1 MYLFNTHFY
10 FSFQNRRQNCFQERT
25 NDYTLRVSVHTW
37 SLAFIF
43 FTDLYAVISLHTHV
57 FINSAF
63 LPFMNKLCLAN
74 FHTSLVAFSWALNQS
89 LGKFYVHSTTVYRY
103 IQKHLTSL
111 KLLKILLGGNYD
123 RCICG
128 QVTLALLGG
137 RMACQTFCP
146 LLLQSLL
153 PQCWF
158 RGFAQDRNN

>member
-1 MYLFNTHFY
+1 MAFKTGD
-10 FSFQNRRQNCFQERT
+10 RT
-25 NDYTLRVSVHTW
+25 VFKKGPSGYTLRVSVHTW

-103 IQKHLTSL
+103 IQKHLTSP
-111 KLLKILLGGNYD
+111 KLLKMLLGGNYD
-123 RCICG
+123 RCIHG

-137 RMACQTFCP
+137 GMACQTVCP

-153 PQCWF
+153 LQCWF
-158 RGFAQDRNN
+158 MGFSQDRNN